1 MGAVLQVHSYTSQHS
16 PALSPCLL
24 LSGVGVTS
32 DGVYTLYTVLY
43 CTVLYTLY
51 TPESSSGAAVSWEE
65 TGAVNTGTL
74 PAVIL

>member
-32 DGVYTLYTVLY
+32 DGVYTVLY
-43 CTVLYTLY
+43 TVLYTLY

-65 TGAVNTGTL
+65 TGAVITATL

>member
-1 MGAVLQVHSYTSQHS
+1 MGAMLQVHSYTSQHS

-32 DGVYTLYTVLY
+32 DGVYTVLY

-65 TGAVNTGTL
+65 TGAVNTVAL